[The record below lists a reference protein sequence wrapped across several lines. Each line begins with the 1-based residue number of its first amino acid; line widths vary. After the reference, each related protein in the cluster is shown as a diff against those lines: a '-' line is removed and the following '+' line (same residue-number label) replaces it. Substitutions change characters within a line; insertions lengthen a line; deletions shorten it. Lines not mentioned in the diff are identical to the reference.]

1 MIELILV
8 AAIAVM
14 HIRSNKRNKNIVER
28 LESKLEF
35 KESKIIRLE
44 RNIAV
49 LDRLFLE
56 NQKRLREYE
65 SEKAAYKNLAKTIIN
80 ID

>member
-14 HIRSNKRNKNIVER
+14 HIRSNKRNKNAVER

-35 KESKIIRLE
+35 KERQTIRLE